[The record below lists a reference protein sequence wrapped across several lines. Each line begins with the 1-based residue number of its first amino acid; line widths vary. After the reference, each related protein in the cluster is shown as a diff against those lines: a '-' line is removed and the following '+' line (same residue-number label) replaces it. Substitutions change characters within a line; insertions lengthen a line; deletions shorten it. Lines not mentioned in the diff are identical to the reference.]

1 METEI
6 AKACRLAGG
15 QSDLARLL
23 ANLGVKVTP
32 QAVHKWIKKG
42 KTPPDKAI
50 LIARLLN
57 GRVKRTELCPDFP
70 WEKNPGNSTRA
81 AA

>member
-1 METEI
+1 METAI

-23 ANLGVKVTP
+23 KNSGVSVTP
-32 QAVHKWIKKG
+32 QAVHKWVKNG
-42 KTPPDKAI
+42 KTPSDKAV
-50 LIARLLN
+50 LIARLLK

-70 WEKNPGNSTRA
+70 WQKNPDSSTRA